1 MSNRNSVRKILGPD
15 VPFELEPRRSFT
27 TRCHKCADTRS
38 KSHARSLSVYRDV
51 DKMIRFQCHHPGCEL
66 NNWGQIPDPEPDSF
80 ERGEELDV
88 QMPIPSHE
96 VIPTEYMGD
105 VLYWYKDINGSY
117 LFANRRINFSSHKTY
132 VPFVYTL
139 QGFITGEGSNWPK
152 NFRGLY
158 GAETIPGKTKA
169 VIVEGEKAAEGAKK
183 IFPDYAVVSWLGGSN
198 RGFKEADWGMLR
210 NIDTVLVWPDNDEPG
225 QKCMRHVIRALP
237 CRRILVAKVDHLP
250 HKADLGDNL
259 TSEQVSIGI
268 KGAVE
273 VSTKIQGV
281 WSLDEITKQLD
292 ESMPSRP
299 TGFDVFDAHTKIPG
313 SGLMIIEGRTKHG
326 KSALAV
332 ALTSQMLR
340 NGLENTVVYYS
351 YEMTAAKVFLRYLKS
366 INPTLTADNFRGT
379 KEAEEIGE
387 LINSGRL
394 QLIDQSAQLTVA
406 DIVVAV
412 SKPQVRGGIIV
423 IDYLQ
428 IVPMAT
434 RFGAANRQLMIKE
447 MLDEIR
453 VAAHKNNVLV
463 IALSQLT
470 PDYNNPRNDSPR
482 EAKDIHYSADL
493 VLRVWNKAVGEEHPT
508 YSNMPGNYII
518 RTFLNRDGECDVH
531 FESVLEGG
539 SKLTLKRRV
548 KDR

>member
-1 MSNRNSVRKILGPD
+1 MSKIAKILGPD

-27 TRCHKCADTRS
+27 TRCPKCADTRS
-38 KSHARSLSVYRDV
+38 KSHARSLSVYRD
-51 DKMIRFQCHHPGCEL
+51 DDGMLRYKCHHPGCEL
-66 NNWGQIPDPEPDSF
+66 NKWSQLPDPEPEAFD
-80 ERGEELDV
+80 RGEEFDV
-88 QMPIPSHE
+88 QMPIPNHE
-96 VIPTEYMGD
+96 NIPADYAGD
-105 VLYWYKDINGSY
+105 VLYWYRDLNGSY
-117 LFANRRINFSSHKTY
+117 LFANRRINFDSYKLY
-132 VPFVYTL
+132 VPFIYTL
-139 QGFITGEGSNWPK
+139 QGFITGKNAKWPK
-152 NFRGLY
+152 DYKGLY

-169 VIVEGEKAAEGAKK
+169 IVVEGEKAAEAAKK
-183 IFPDYAVVSWLGGSN
+183 IFPEYAVVSWLGGAN
-198 RGFKEADWGMLR
+198 NTDKADWSLLR
-210 NIDTVLVWPDNDEPG
+210 TIDSVLLWPDNDEAG
-225 QKCMRHVIRALP
+225 KKVMRSIAGKLP
-237 CRRILVAKVDHLP
+237 CKRVVIANVDHLP
-250 HKADLGDNL
+250 PKSDLADNL
-259 TSEQVSIGI
+259 TDEQIRTALRGSI
-268 KGAVE
+268 E
-273 VSTKIQGV
+273 VSTKIHGV

-292 ESMPSRP
+292 ESLPSRP
-299 TGFDVFDAHTKIPG
+299 TGFDIFDAHTKLPG
-313 SGLMIIEGRTKHG
+313 SGLVIIEGRTKHG

-340 NGLENTVVYYS
+340 KGLENTVVFYS
-351 YEMTAAKVFLRYLKS
+351 YEMTAAKVFLRYIKS
-366 INPTLTADNFRGT
+366 INPNITVDNFKGS

-406 DIVVAV
+406 DVVVAV
-412 SKPQVRGGIIV
+412 SKPQVRGGIII

-539 SKLTLKRRV
+539 SKLTIKRRV